1 MSNQNTENAASNLQN
16 IFQDNG
22 LITVPAKTVDDV
34 TPVSS
39 GVQGDR
45 PGLMLPSDRGVDF
58 DITYEGTAE
67 TAFSTLAPTHNLYRR
82 GDVAVRL
89 KDSTL
94 QPLETRSLKAMI
106 DANFSTTAYQA
117 GRNGKNVIA
126 PKLVSEEL
134 AGTLL
139 KTDAVRGLTQVNL
152 VSMCPIITDQGVVSA
167 GEHNGVL
174 VIGGAVETVEF
185 MQEAVKI
192 IEDLLFDFDFL
203 APADKSRAIA
213 MLITPALKFGGLL
226 SCRCPIFIAEA
237 NLSQAG
243 KGLLTELTATVY
255 KAKIATVTAR
265 DGGVGGLDESLDM
278 AMVTGSP
285 FIRLDNV
292 RGRVQSQRLESLLT
306 ESGTIQARIP
316 HVGYIDVRPSA
327 HIWQFTANG
336 AEATQDLM
344 NRSSIVTIRK
354 RPDDYQFKSWEGLGI
369 MGWAEKHQTKILG
382 AIFRI
387 IQEWVNEGKSSLP
400 CPSHDFREWAGVLA
414 WICVTIFKLPAP
426 SEGHRQA
433 AAQRADPV
441 KAWLHALG
449 GKMLAIG
456 PTLWM
461 TTQEL
466 LDASNRHELETPN
479 SDLGTLGR
487 LLGKCFDNGTCLL
500 DGMEWRRQELSAT
513 RPSGQPFLQKRYCAF
528 RLNSTV
534 NTVDMVVP

>member
-1 MSNQNTENAASNLQN
+1 MSNPNTDNVAENLKNL
-16 IFQDNG
+16 FQENG
-22 LITVPAKTVDDV
+22 LVSVPAETVDD
-34 TPVSS
+34 TTSVSS
-39 GVQGDR
+39 GAQGDR
-45 PGLMLPSDRGVDF
+45 PELRVPSDRGVGSG
-58 DITYEGTAE
+58 ITYERTAE
-67 TAFSTLAPTHNLYRR
+67 IALSILAPRRKLYRK
-82 GDVAVRL
+82 GSVVVRL
-89 KDSTL
+89 GDGTL
-94 QPLETRSLKAMI
+94 QPVETRNFKAMI
-106 DANFSTTAYQA
+106 DANFFTTAYQA

-126 PKLVSEEL
+126 PKLASEEL
-134 AGTLL
+134 AWTLL
-139 KTDAVRGLTQVNL
+139 KTDAVKGLTQVDL

-167 GEHNGVL
+167 GVHNGVL

-185 MQEAVKI
+185 LQEAVKI
-192 IEDLLFDFDFL
+192 IEDLLFDFDF
-203 APADKSRAIA
+203 ATQADKSRAIA
-213 MLITPALKFGGLL
+213 MLLTAALKFGGLL
-226 SCRCPIFIAEA
+226 RCRCPIFIIDA

-243 KGLLTELTATVY
+243 KGLLTELTATIY
-255 KAKIATVTAR
+255 YAKIATVTAR

-278 AMVTGSP
+278 AMVSGSP

-316 HVGYIDVRPSA
+316 HVGYVEVRPSA

-354 RPDDYQFKSWEGLGI
+354 RPDDYQFKEWDGMGI
-369 MGWAEKHQTKILG
+369 MGWTEKHQAKILG

-387 IQEWVNEGKSSLP
+387 IQEWINAGKPSLS
-400 CPSHDFREWAGVLA
+400 CPSHDFREWAGVVA
-414 WICVTIFKLPAP
+414 WFCQTIFHLPAP

-456 PTLWM
+456 TPLLM

-466 LDASNRHELETPN
+466 LDASNRHELEAPN

-513 RPSGQPFLQKRYCAF
+513 RPSGQPFLQKRYCVF
-528 RLNSTV
+528 HSNNTV
-534 NTVDMVVP
+534 NTVSMVVP

>member
-1 MSNQNTENAASNLQN
+1 MSNPNIDNVADNLKN
-16 IFQDNG
+16 LFQDKG
-22 LITVPAKTVDDV
+22 LVSVPAKTVDDAISV
-34 TPVSS
+34 TS
-39 GVQGDR
+39 GAQVDR
-45 PGLMLPSDRGVDF
+45 PELMLPSDRGVDF
-58 DITYEGTAE
+58 DITYEGTANA
-67 TAFSTLAPTHNLYRR
+67 AFSALKTTHTLYRM
-82 GDVAVRL
+82 GSVAVRL
-89 KDSTL
+89 VDGTL
-94 QPLETRSLKAMI
+94 QPVESRSFKALI

-126 PKLVSEEL
+126 PKLISEEV
-134 AGTLL
+134 AGTML
-139 KTDAVRGLTQVNL
+139 KTEAVRTLINVGLISL
-152 VSMCPIITDQGVVSA
+152 SPIITDPGIVTFGV
-167 GEHNGVL
+167 HNGVL
-174 VIGGAVETVEF
+174 VMGGAIETVELL
-185 MQEAVKI
+185 QEAVTI
-192 IEDLLFDFDFL
+192 IENLQFDFDFL
-203 APADKSRAIA
+203 TPADKSRAIA

-226 SCRCPIFIAEA
+226 RCRCPIFIVEA
-237 NLSQAG
+237 NMSQAG
-243 KGLLTELTATVY
+243 KGLLTELTATTY
-255 KAKIATVTAR
+255 YAKIATVTAR

-278 AMVTGSP
+278 AMVSGSP

-316 HVGYIDVRPSA
+316 HVGYVEVRPSA

-354 RPDDYQFKSWEGLGI
+354 RPDDYQFKSWDGLGI
-369 MGWAEKHQTKILG
+369 MGWTEKHQAKILG

-387 IQEWVNEGKSSLP
+387 IQERINAGKPSLP
-400 CPSHDFREWAGVLA
+400 CPSHDFREWAGVVA
-414 WICVTIFKLPAP
+414 WFCQTIFHLPPP

-456 PTLWM
+456 APIWM

-466 LDASNRHELETPN
+466 LDASNRHELEAPN

-500 DGMEWRRQELSAT
+500 DGMEWRRQELQAV
-513 RPSGQPFLQKRYCAF
+513 RPSGQPFFQKRYCVF
-528 RLNSTV
+528 RHNNTV
-534 NTVDMVVP
+534 NTVNMVVP